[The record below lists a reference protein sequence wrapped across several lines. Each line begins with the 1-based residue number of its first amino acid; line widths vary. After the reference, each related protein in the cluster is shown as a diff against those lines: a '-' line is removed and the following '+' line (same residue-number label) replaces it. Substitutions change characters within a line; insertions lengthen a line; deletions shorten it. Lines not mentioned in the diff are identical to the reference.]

1 MRAPSWLP
9 VALPSALLL
18 AGALL
23 ASPACTGEAAAVPPA
38 SPSAEAF
45 ITSLAGVTLE
55 RYHYREARFD
65 DAASARWLRL
75 YLDALDPNHMI
86 FLASDVEAF
95 ERKYGRGLDDTL
107 GVTPAD
113 LSPMWEIYRLYQSR
127 FGERVGY
134 ALSVLD
140 GPLPVESADSF
151 DIDREEDPWPSS
163 AAAQDALWR
172 QRILSEVVNNALQE
186 KSEDETRDRL
196 RKRYKRMQKDLSEQD
211 ALDVLEIW
219 LASMGGAFDPHTLWM
234 KPASKD
240 DFDIQMRDSLQGIG
254 ATLQTDGEYTVVKS
268 LVPGGPA
275 DRQGI
280 LKPGDKI
287 VAVSAPGAEPTDILD
302 LRIDRVVKLIRGPKG
317 TDVIL
322 TVLPA
327 DAPAGAGTKEVRIT
341 RDEVVVAESAAQMEV
356 YALDGVKVAL
366 LDIPTFYQDVRPN
379 GKGGPVRSTAA
390 DVRRLLTG
398 PEAQGVQVVVL
409 DLRENGGGSLQQAI
423 ELTGL
428 FLPTGPVVQVKD
440 RDGKL
445 EVLEDEDASVV
456 WGGPLVVL
464 TSGWSASASEI
475 LAGALQD
482 YGRALVVGARK
493 THGKGTVQQLIDL
506 GPLLG
511 RMADGL
517 SEDTGGALKFTTD
530 QFYRVSGRSTQFSG
544 VAADVVLP
552 SPEDG
557 VAEGEES
564 LPNALPYDEIKP
576 AKVQKSSVAAVVPAL
591 QQAST
596 ARVAQ
601 DPAFQVQA
609 EIRAWREAQ
618 DGKPISLSLAAR
630 KEERAALEALE
641 AKAKAHRPGDALA
654 KARLSP
660 APKPPPPPPVA
671 APGAPAAEPP
681 EAEDAYDAVKLE
693 ALRVAVDFVRSSRA
707 TR

>member
-1 MRAPSWLP
+1 
-9 VALPSALLL
+9 
-18 AGALL
+18 
-23 ASPACTGEAAAVPPA
+23 
-38 SPSAEAF
+38 
-45 ITSLAGVTLE
+45 
-55 RYHYREARFD
+55 
-65 DAASARWLRL
+65 
-75 YLDALDPNHMI
+75 
-86 FLASDVEAF
+86 
-95 ERKYGRGLDDTL
+95 
-107 GVTPAD
+107 
-113 LSPMWEIYRLYQSR
+113 
-127 FGERVGY
+127 
-134 ALSVLD
+134 
-140 GPLPVESADSF
+140 
-151 DIDREEDPWPSS
+151 
-163 AAAQDALWR
+163 
-172 QRILSEVVNNALQE
+172 
-186 KSEDETRDRL
+186 
-196 RKRYKRMQKDLSEQD
+196 
-211 ALDVLEIW
+211 
-219 LASMGGAFDPHTLWM
+219 
-234 KPASKD
+234 
-240 DFDIQMRDSLQGIG
+240 
-254 ATLQTDGEYTVVKS
+254 
-268 LVPGGPA
+268 
-275 DRQGI
+275 
-280 LKPGDKI
+280 
-287 VAVSAPGAEPTDILD
+287 
-302 LRIDRVVKLIRGPKG
+302 
-317 TDVIL
+317 
-322 TVLPA
+322 
-327 DAPAGAGTKEVRIT
+327 
-341 RDEVVVAESAAQMEV
+341 
-356 YALDGVKVAL
+356 
-366 LDIPTFYQDVRPN
+366 
-379 GKGGPVRSTAA
+379 VRSTAA